1 MSETNQTGGTEAE
14 AGAKPLRTVPVAA
27 LAGAVVLVG
36 LVGFALYRRGTA
48 TVPAPASE
56 TPAAEDQASTE
67 TGGATIAAQ
76 APIRLSPEASILA
89 ERYRC
94 ICGCNDNLA
103 VCTCKTYNGSEVMKK
118 HLQTLA
124 DEGKSPEEADAAME
138 AKFGAACLLRNPAPP
153 QTLPSHAGPAPK
165 H

>member
-1 MSETNQTGGTEAE
+1 MSETDQTGGTD
-14 AGAKPLRTVPVAA
+14 AKPPRTVPVAA

-48 TVPAPASE
+48 TAPVPATAA
-56 TPAAEDQASTE
+56 PAAEGQASTE
-67 TGGATIAAQ
+67 TGGTAIVAQ

-103 VCTCKTYNGSEVMKK
+103 VCTCKNDNGSEVMKK
-118 HLQTLA
+118 HLQSLA
-124 DEGKSPEEADAAME
+124 DEGKTPEEADAAME
-138 AKFGAACLLRNPAPP
+138 AKFGAACLLKNPAPP
-153 QTLPSHAGPAPK
+153 QTLPSHANPAPK